1 MGKQEG
7 GQAGRLGRRSFVLG
21 VAGLATTAS
30 TVGTAAAQELIS
42 RSAGVAVLGQ
52 SAKALC
58 LLGTSW
64 VLVDEDGTTYPT
76 TGLEGATVLDV
87 AADDRGV
94 LAVGS
99 RPAPPDTEATIW
111 RSADGVTW
119 HEVMRLTGT
128 NSEFTG
134 VGFGPGTAMAL
145 GSELTE
151 ERAPAR
157 TIAARRW
164 QRVWT
169 EIPVTG
175 LEQTAEQAITTLTGN
190 RSGWIAAAVTQ
201 DGTTLYQSPDGSVWT
216 TVGAGYLNDTAV
228 QGVLLESNGA
238 VRWVANAI
246 GGSAALT
253 GTVGADRR
261 PVSVRQDAHAV
272 GAVWSRRGPL
282 SYWLVDGRLVT
293 AGI

>member
-1 MGKQEG
+1 MDESA
-7 GQAGRLGRRSFVLG
+7 GQLGRRGFVLG
-21 VAGLATTAS
+21 VAGFAIAASATATAS
-30 TVGTAAAQELIS
+30 AQQPLS
-42 RSAGVAVLGQ
+42 RAAGVAVLGEA
-52 SAKALC
+52 AKALC
-58 LLGTSW
+58 LSGTSW
-64 VLVDEDGTTYPT
+64 VLVDEDGTIYPT

-87 AADDRGV
+87 SADDRGV

-99 RPAPPDTEATIW
+99 RPAPSGTEATIW

-119 HEVMRLTGT
+119 HEAMRMVGT

-145 GSELTE
+145 GSALTE

-169 EIPVTG
+169 EIQVTG
-175 LEQTAEQAITTLTGN
+175 LEPTAEQAITTLSGN
-190 RSGWIAAAVTQ
+190 RDGWIAASITQ
-201 DGTTLYQSPDGSVWT
+201 DGSTLYRSTDGSSWS
-216 TVGAGYLNDTAV
+216 TVGSGFLEDAAV
-228 QGVLLESNGA
+228 QGVLLEAAGG

-246 GGSAALT
+246 GGSAAIT
-253 GTVGADRR
+253 GKVGAGRQ
-261 PVSVRQDAHAV
+261 PVPVREDAHAV
-272 GAVWSRRGPL
+272 GAVWTRRGAL

-293 AGI
+293 AQI

>member
-1 MGKQEG
+1 MDR
-7 GQAGRLGRRSFVLG
+7 ALGRRTFVLG
-21 VAGLATTAS
+21 IVAAASAAGTTA
-30 TVGTAAAQELIS
+30 TARPLFTRA
-42 RSAGVAVLGQ
+42 AGVAVLGQ

-76 TGLEGATVLDV
+76 TGLEGADVIDV

-99 RPAPPDTEATIW
+99 RPAPPFTEATIW
-111 RSADGVTW
+111 QSADGVTW
-119 HEVMRLTGT
+119 TEVMRLAGT
-128 NSEFTG
+128 NTEFTG

-145 GSELTE
+145 GSALTE

-157 TIAARRW
+157 TVAARRW
-164 QRVWT
+164 QRTWSQ
-169 EIPVTG
+169 IPVTG
-175 LEQTAEQAITTLTGN
+175 LEQTAEHAITTLSGN
-190 RSGWIAAAVTQ
+190 RSGWVAAAITQ
-201 DGTTLYQSPDGSVWT
+201 EATTLYHSPDGSAWAAVA
-216 TVGAGYLNDTAV
+216 AGRLEDAAV
-228 QGVLLESNGA
+228 QGILLDGNGA

-246 GGSAALT
+246 GGSAAIT
-253 GTVGADRR
+253 GTVGGGRG
-261 PVSVRQDAHAV
+261 PVAVREDAHAV
-272 GAVWSRRGPL
+272 GAVWTRRGPL